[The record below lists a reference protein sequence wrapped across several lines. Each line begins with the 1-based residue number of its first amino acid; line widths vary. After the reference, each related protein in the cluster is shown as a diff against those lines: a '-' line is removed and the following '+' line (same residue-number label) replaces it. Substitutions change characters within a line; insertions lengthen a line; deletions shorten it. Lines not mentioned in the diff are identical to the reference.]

1 MLLVD
6 DVSNTGLLA
15 IVIIE
20 LVEKLFFVGLID
32 YITEVGLEWIVRT
45 EYQVR

>member
-6 DVSNTGLLA
+6 DVSNTSLLA

-20 LVEKLFFVGLID
+20 LMEKLFFIGLID
-32 YITEVGLEWIVRT
+32 YVTEVGLEWVVRT